1 MKRFIL
7 IALLFA
13 FATSFCQ
20 DLRTERW
27 KKEVFKEKIVF
38 TKLDSISI
46 QCCRVS
52 NEYGSKPDIRKH
64 LYTLTI
70 ETGEILTNREIR
82 KRKKRKS
89 FILDSLENLKTDVKR
104 DKAMIFKEQH
114 NYYKKLRL
122 HIFNKGKAI
131 YLHDYLETPENN
143 VNGYFRNKIEFL
155 EILEKR
161 KEIFDSLNIPYQ
173 EPIWQEKYER
183 VKRNYFMSND
193 SCQLRIRQSIN
204 SSCPPARGDRIQYN
218 CKPDSFSLKIFNRF
232 GNLVFETDD
241 IDVRLDEIVNNKEKT
256 QNRKIKGTLPS
267 GVYFYI
273 IWARFPEEKEI
284 VKTDYVYVH

>member
-114 NYYKKLRL
+114 NYYKKLRM
-122 HIFNKGKAI
+122 H
-131 YLHDYLETPENN
+131 
-143 VNGYFRNKIEFL
+143 
-155 EILEKR
+155 
-161 KEIFDSLNIPYQ
+161 
-173 EPIWQEKYER
+173 
-183 VKRNYFMSND
+183 
-193 SCQLRIRQSIN
+193 
-204 SSCPPARGDRIQYN
+204 
-218 CKPDSFSLKIFNRF
+218 
-232 GNLVFETDD
+232 
-241 IDVRLDEIVNNKEKT
+241 
-256 QNRKIKGTLPS
+256 
-267 GVYFYI
+267 
-273 IWARFPEEKEI
+273 
-284 VKTDYVYVH
+284 